1 VVLQKAAGKQ
11 HNKEESCLFF
21 LYSFGEKKRLLF
33 VALFVLSSERE
44 KHVHKMR
51 TTSCT
56 TTTSYASC
64 SFRVRRKRTSTK
76 RKSIRFFSTVSSSSS
91 FERD

>member
-1 VVLQKAAGKQ
+1 MRLVTWICVSRDLSVREGVVLVQKAAGKH

-44 KHVHKMR
+44 EYTR
-51 TTSCT
+51 
-56 TTTSYASC
+56 
-64 SFRVRRKRTSTK
+64 
-76 RKSIRFFSTVSSSSS
+76 I
-91 FERD
+91 

>member
-1 VVLQKAAGKQ
+1 VQKAAGKQ

-44 KHVHKMR
+44 KNTHTHIK
-51 TTSCT
+51 
-56 TTTSYASC
+56 
-64 SFRVRRKRTSTK
+64 
-76 RKSIRFFSTVSSSSS
+76 
-91 FERD
+91 